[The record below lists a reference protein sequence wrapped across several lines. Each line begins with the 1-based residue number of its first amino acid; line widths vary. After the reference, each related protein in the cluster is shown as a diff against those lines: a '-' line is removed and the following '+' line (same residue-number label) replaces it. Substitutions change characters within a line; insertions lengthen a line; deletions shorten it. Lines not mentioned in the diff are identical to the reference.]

1 MSSLAGL
8 LELSRGALLADQSAL
23 SATANNVAN
32 QNTAGYTTQVVSFS
46 SNDTVSLG
54 FGTASTGAPEA
65 ITASARDRVL
75 EYRIQQQTQQQ
86 SGTNSQAAVL
96 AQIESVFSITGSPA
110 TAGSTALGTSLD
122 GFFSSLS
129 SLASNPSD
137 GATQQAAVS
146 AASTVASAFQAA
158 AAGLAGISVNVNA
171 SLASSVD
178 GVNALTAKIATLNGE
193 ISTNS
198 PNKDAG
204 PLEDQRQAAIAQ
216 LSQLIR
222 LDQTKTENN
231 GITLTTSGGSALVS
245 GQISYR
251 FAASQ
256 VGNATRIYDSQ
267 GADITLTTSG
277 GTVGGNLTAQNI
289 NLPTFSAALDA
300 LAYRLGTNVNSQ
312 NSLGLTPQAGV
323 GGPVFSLPT
332 SSTGAAAKLA
342 ITAGAIFATAGA
354 PEGSTGNTN
363 ANRLAGISTAV
374 DLTNLTIT
382 GQLATFL
389 SGVGSQ
395 SSAQAGQ
402 AAAEQTSLTQL
413 RTQRDTLSGVNLDTE
428 ASNLTTF
435 QRSYQAAAQVLAI
448 VNRLMAAAINLGTET
463 TVS

>member
-8 LELSRGALLADQSAL
+8 LELSRSALLADQAAL

-46 SNDTVSLG
+46 SKDTVSLG
-54 FGTASTGAPEA
+54 FGTASTGAPET

-86 SGTNSQAAVL
+86 SGTNSQAVVL
-96 AQIESVFSITGSPA
+96 SQIESIFSVAGSSV
-110 TAGSTALGTSLD
+110 TAGSTKLGTSLD
-122 GFFSSLS
+122 SFFSSLA

-146 AASTVASAFQAA
+146 AASTVASTFQAA
-158 AAGLAGISVNVNA
+158 AAGLAAISLNVNA

-193 ISTNS
+193 ISSNA

-216 LSQLIR
+216 LSQLIG

-231 GITLTTSGGSALVS
+231 GITLTTTGGSALVS
-245 GQISYR
+245 GQLSYR

-256 VGNATRIYDSQ
+256 VGNVTRVYDSQ
-267 GADITLTTSG
+267 GADITLITSG
-277 GTVGGNLTAQNI
+277 GTIGGNLTMQNTG
-289 NLPTFSAALDA
+289 LPTFSRDLDA
-300 LAYRLGTNVNSQ
+300 LAYRIGTNVNAQ
-312 NSLGLTPQAGV
+312 NALGVTPQGGAGGPIFSLTP
-323 GGPVFSLPT
+323 T
-332 SSTGAAAKLA
+332 SAGAAAKLA
-342 ITAGAIFATAGA
+342 TTAGAIFATAGA
-354 PEGSTGNTN
+354 LEGSSGNTN
-363 ANRLAGISTAV
+363 ANRLAGISATV
-374 DLTNLTIT
+374 DATNLTIT

-395 SSAQAGQ
+395 SSALAGQ

-413 RTQRDTLSGVNLDTE
+413 TTQRDTLSGVNLDTE

-448 VNRLMAAAINLGTET
+448 VNRLMAAAINLGVET